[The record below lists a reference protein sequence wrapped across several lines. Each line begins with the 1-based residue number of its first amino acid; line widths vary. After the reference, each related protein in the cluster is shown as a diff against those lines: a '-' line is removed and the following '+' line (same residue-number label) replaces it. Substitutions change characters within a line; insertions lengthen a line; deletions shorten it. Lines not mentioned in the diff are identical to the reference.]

1 LGLILLL
8 HFGSFQ
14 LLSLFWRSVGI
25 DARPIMSAPLR
36 STSLSEFWGGRWNL
50 GFSQLAHDLIF
61 QQLHRAWGTNVTRFF
76 VFVVSG
82 LIHRVVISLPAGG
95 GYGLPTMYFMVQG
108 AGVAVERSSLARRRR
123 ALPDPGRKLSSAI
136 PLRLGERSA
145 VAHAVQPETVV
156 GAECVHV
163 VDHHRL
169 RRANAGAAR
178 WPKGRTFV
186 VGHILLTSL
195 FLALAATYL
204 ALAIWHLWLKS
215 IG

>member
-1 LGLILLL
+1 VSSGE
-8 HFGSFQ
+8 GA
-14 LLSLFWRSVGI
+14 G
-25 DARPIMSAPLR
+25 
-36 STSLSEFWGGRWNL
+36 T

-61 QQLHRAWGTNVTRFF
+61 QLLHRAWGTNVTRFF

-145 VAHAVQPETVV
+145 VAHAVQPKLLWVQSAFTVLTITAFGV
-156 GAECVHV
+156 LTLALH
-163 VDHHRL
+163 
-169 RRANAGAAR
+169 AGRKAAR
-178 WPKGRTFV
+178 SSSD
-186 VGHILLTSL
+186 ISC
-195 FLALAATYL
+195 
-204 ALAIWHLWLKS
+204 
-215 IG
+215 